1 MAKYVEMKVNK
12 KVKFDEIFMPVE
24 DGDKDD
30 AESKTK
36 EQNGNRTR
44 ISRD

>member
-12 KVKFDEIFMPVE
+12 KVKSDEIIMSVE

-36 EQNGNRTR
+36 EQNGN
-44 ISRD
+44 